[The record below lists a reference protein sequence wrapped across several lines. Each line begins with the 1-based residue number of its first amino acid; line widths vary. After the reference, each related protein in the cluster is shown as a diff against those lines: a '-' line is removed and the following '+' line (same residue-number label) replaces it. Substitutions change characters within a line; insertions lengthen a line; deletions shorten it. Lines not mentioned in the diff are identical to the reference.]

1 MLKRRSVR
9 TRVSIAISEPIRQ
22 EAPRHPELVGLPRGT
37 SRSRVFERLLEL
49 GWDAVLRARREREQL
64 SLYVAYAQDAEQ
76 QAVARADD
84 DEIRRSGV
92 V

>member
-1 MLKRRSVR
+1 M
-9 TRVSIAISEPIRQ
+9 
-22 EAPRHPELVGLPRGT
+22 
-37 SRSRVFERLLEL
+37 FERLLEL